1 MSLAAQAA
9 HDGID
14 HLVVGKPMEF
24 WRQNM
29 PKGGGSKTS
38 IHSLRRLHRFLL
50 KEVWIRVS
58 FIRVISWI
66 RFLRSLRRSTKSHE
80 Q

>member
-38 IHSLRRLHRFLL
+38 IHRLRRLHRFLL

-58 FIRVISWI
+58 FVRVISCD
-66 RFLRSLRRSTKSHE
+66 FVDRR
-80 Q
+80 